1 MTERTVTEQTVLADR
16 GYQPYR
22 GPRLGPSGAMRA
34 ITGDGIRRILGLRRK
49 ARRKVLPW
57 LMISLM
63 AGTMFIFLMIVW
75 AQGLTEFDL
84 LDRPY
89 TGFLGAIALYGLILT
104 SFAAPELLIPDRTSG
119 VLNVYFSRPL
129 TVNRYLTA
137 KGGALAAVIL
147 GFWTAPLLIFH
158 LGLAFLSEEGF
169 LAYLGGNLAALW
181 RIPLASLAYL
191 AAYGTVALLCAA
203 LLRRVG
209 AATGVCIAVFF
220 TFNIAVNIAATFSET
235 TARWLS
241 LLAFEQHALHLRDW
255 IFGYGGTDLMQRLG
269 FDPWV
274 SLLVMFVL
282 ASITGYLIKF
292 TYRKPA

>member
-1 MTERTVTEQTVLADR
+1 MTERTVLADR

-22 GPRLGPSGAMRA
+22 GPRLGPSRAMRA
-34 ITGDGIRRILGLRRK
+34 VVWDGIRRILGLRRK

-57 LMISLM
+57 LLISFM
-63 AGTMFIFLMIVW
+63 AASTFVFLIIIWV
-75 AQGLTEFDL
+75 QGLTNLEFL
-84 LDRPY
+84 SRPY
-89 TGFLGAIALYGLILT
+89 TAFLGSIALYGLILT
-104 SFAAPELLIPDRTSG
+104 SYAAPELLVPDRNSG
-119 VLNVYFSRPL
+119 ALNIYFSRPL

-137 KGGALAAVIL
+137 KGGALGAVVL
-147 GFWTAPLLIFH
+147 GFWTAPLLLYH

-181 RIPLASLAYL
+181 RIPLVSLAYL
-191 AAYGTVALLCAA
+191 AAYGMVALLCTAF
-203 LLRRVG
+203 LKRVG

-220 TFNIAVNIAATFSET
+220 VFNITVNIVVEFSET

-269 FDPWV
+269 FEPWV
-274 SLLVMFVL
+274 SLLVMFIL
-282 ASITGYLIKF
+282 ASISGFLIKI